1 MKDSKLNFSIIDW
14 VILVVFISLI
24 GLDTFLNF
32 IITILKT
39 ITGLKF
45 FSTGFDLVK
54 FILENT
60 TIIFGVY
67 WLDKLLLLIASAI
80 PSIVLFILGLNFK
93 MPKWLSALI
102 SILIYFAVIYLFTSI
117 VFWILLA
124 IIIIALITWLIIKKC
139 IKENN

>member
-1 MKDSKLNFSIIDW
+1 MKGSKLNFSIIDW

-54 FILENT
+54 FISENT

-124 IIIIALITWLIIKKC
+124 IVIIALITWLIIKKC
-139 IKENN
+139 IKKNN

>member
-1 MKDSKLNFSIIDW
+1 MKGSKLNFSIKDW

-54 FILENT
+54 FISENT

-80 PSIVLFILGLNFK
+80 PSIVLFILSLNFK

-124 IIIIALITWLIIKKC
+124 IVIIALITWLIIKKC

>member
-1 MKDSKLNFSIIDW
+1 MKGSKLNFSIIDW

-124 IIIIALITWLIIKKC
+124 LVIIALITWLIIKKY